1 MIQTE
6 PFTRQR
12 ERYTRPRFWM
22 TLLSSCLALV
32 GNQTL
37 SGQELNQ
44 EAAERRLATLDGS
57 RLVVI
62 ARNRKDFD
70 AKTPEKQQ
78 QLRDLYGQLS
88 QHPDHEKLEQV
99 LRQYHDWL
107 ATLDDQTRA
116 TVLDL
121 PAQERIVKINQI
133 RRQQNIDW
141 LGKIGPTQLPKEDA
155 VPVYWWY
162 EEMLKTKNELIF
174 DVSQQLS
181 KRGIIEFN
189 KQLFSGGL
197 LRWDEYKRRSQY
209 IQRNVAER
217 LLIAIQEESPES
229 LNEIFYASD
238 INNLMSYLSNKGREI
253 LQESEPGE
261 RSLLVVRWMADAREI
276 QSRNSIPE
284 KALNKFYET
293 ELTPETRDELD
304 AMSAVARRETLVD
317 LYTKWRRRDLPSAAR
332 DRLIFPR
339 GF

>member
-1 MIQTE
+1 MNQTT
-6 PFTRQR
+6 PSTRHRTMFHQR
-12 ERYTRPRFWM
+12 FVWM
-22 TLLSSCLALV
+22 AVLLSCLALV
-32 GNQTL
+32 WNP
-37 SGQELNQ
+37 SARGQQSKE
-44 EAAERRLATLDGS
+44 ESAERRLATVDGP
-57 RLVVI
+57 RLVEI

-70 AKTPEKQQ
+70 AKAPEKQA
-78 QLRDLYGQLS
+78 QLRELHEQLS
-88 QHPDHEKLEQV
+88 QHPNHKKLEQV
-99 LRQYHDWL
+99 LRQYRDWL

-197 LRWDEYKRRSQY
+197 LQWDEYKRRSQY

-253 LQESEPGE
+253 LQESEPSE
-261 RSLLVVRWMADAREI
+261 RSLLVVRWMGDARDC
-276 QSRNSIPE
+276 
-284 KALNKFYET
+284 L
-293 ELTPETRDELD
+293 
-304 AMSAVARRETLVD
+304 
-317 LYTKWRRRDLPSAAR
+317 LYTSPSPR
-332 DRLIFPR
+332 DRTRSRMPSSA
-339 GF
+339 